1 MFGSIITTALTWKYQ
16 QQKTDKEE
24 KNFKSVIAPN
34 GIFIV
39 LNLLVILPVIWITIN
54 ADKKGIYIFIFL
66 TSLFLVIL
74 IASLVAGTARFYF
87 KVVVLITGA
96 MYLMPFLYPQESSV
110 FLSDGLR
117 FFGSGNVSVCLI
129 STDRQSPFEMKGEL
143 VFLSPKYVYLKKSE
157 TDQLMIVP
165 RKDSLNI
172 IYEEKKKEK

>member
-1 MFGSIITTALTWKYQ
+1 
-16 QQKTDKEE
+16 
-24 KNFKSVIAPN
+24 
-34 GIFIV
+34 
-39 LNLLVILPVIWITIN
+39 
-54 ADKKGIYIFIFL
+54 
-66 TSLFLVIL
+66 
-74 IASLVAGTARFYF
+74 
-87 KVVVLITGA
+87 VLITGA